1 VDALKTRVAGARTG
15 GIVKTLLAGL
25 LLIALGLLVVACGN
39 SPTPQPTV
47 TVPVKAAA
55 SAGASVSPTPKPT
68 KAAHV
73 LLLSAGTYVVG
84 TAIPAGNYT
93 GTPGSPNSHYQIWTD
108 PNGKNIVA
116 KSPPL
121 TGQFHL
127 KLKKGQYLE
136 VSGALQITKVK

>member
-1 VDALKTRVAGARTG
+1 VDG
-15 GIVKTLLAGL
+15 GIVKKVLAGL
-25 LLIALGLLVVACGN
+25 LLILMALWLLVVACGN

-47 TVPVKAAA
+47 TVPAKAAA
-55 SAGASVSPTPKPT
+55 SAGAAVSPTPKAT

-73 LLLSAGTYVVG
+73 LLLSAGTYVIG
-84 TAIPAGNYT
+84 TAIPAGTYKGN
-93 GTPGSPNSHYQIWTD
+93 PGSPNSHYRISTD
-108 PNGKNIVA
+108 PNGKSIVA

-136 VSGALQITKVK
+136 VSGVLQITKVK